1 MDTPKK
7 QNVQGTLSTLKQA
20 LQDEAYLKALAVM
33 ERLENNAY
41 KNGFYGDDE
50 DE

>member
-1 MDTPKK
+1 METPKK
-7 QNVQGTLSTLKQA
+7 LNAQCMSSTLKQA
-20 LQDEAYLKALAVM
+20 LQDEDYLRALAVM

-41 KNGFYGDDE
+41 KNGCYGDDE